1 MKAGSRMF
9 QHEPPPEHDRGL
21 AYDLSTLSRRRALR
35 LFAGVGL
42 ATIVGCARGER
53 AIHDGVGH
61 NGVELAATFL
71 GGVGRY
77 RSGGELR
84 GDSGGDRRSISRR
97 WVERAQ
103 RAHRVRHRPQRHP
116 IELRYVERNRRRDS
130 ADRDLVTA
138 RPGQRM
144 RCSRRRRGLP
154 VAMRSRRSLLAL
166 FRRHHR
172 PELPARSAGGRQQR
186 RGHLLHDLPGG
197 LLGALAA
204 YPLRGVPEPGRG
216 DQRRQRHG
224 DLAARA
230 RQKTSATS
238 STPPTATSK
247 ACATWLGRHSMAT
260 TCLVTTAPNSSWRR

>member
-42 ATIVGCARGER
+42 ATIVGCAAENEPSTTGSATTGSSSPPPSSA
-53 AIHDGVGH
+53 AI
-61 NGVELAATFL
+61 
-71 GGVGRY
+71 GRY

-154 VAMRSRRSLLAL
+154 VAMRSGRSLLAL

-186 RGHLLHDLPGG
+186 RGHILHDLPGG
-197 LLGALAA
+197 ILGALAA
-204 YPLRGVPEPGRG
+204 YPFRGVPEPGRG
-216 DQRRQRHG
+216 DQRRQHAH
-224 DLAARA
+224 DLAAR
-230 RQKTSATS
+230 RCQKTRVPL
-238 STPPTATSK
+238 STPPTATSR
-247 ACATWLGRHSMAT
+247 AFATWLGRHSMAT